1 MKNKIFIIAVVA
13 VLLVIALCLSF
24 VPSAARYIDVSGGKF
39 DVSDESKAY
48 LATLDESVTVH
59 VLNADKKNA
68 KMDAYLEK
76 YASFSDNITIEY
88 VKERDV
94 AALVSAKGYEGY
106 SETSFSPYSLLV
118 TSDKRSEV
126 LEFYTLFCYSNEK
139 LGFEEISYS
148 EYSYYMSAFSQN
160 EDYLEYLNSLMFE
173 SKLYFYGDRLI
184 TRAVEYVALDMIPRV
199 YLVNG
204 HGEDDVKTGNIAQVL
219 TTIGYGYGSFDI
231 TSGQIP
237 EDASVIIINAPAED
251 YTESEADAVIEYL
264 KGGGRLIF
272 IGGKANA
279 DMPNIGRIAEY
290 YGISVSDSLIS
301 VESGSDD
308 GEASE
313 EELHKFSPTLNF
325 DHDIFADF
333 YTNTAPVII
342 NANAIGVLDG
352 LRPSQIVTPVLTT
365 SSEGYLD
372 DPSAKSVLNAGVC
385 VEEETERG
393 NTRIVWLTG
402 AESYNGTSA
411 GTGNF
416 RMIASAIDW
425 TNLHYESAMTAED
438 PILFEDPYLAVES
451 GKLLSIAAVTIAIIP
466 AAFVLSGVLILL
478 KRKRA

>member
-1 MKNKIFIIAVVA
+1 MKNKIISISLIAA
-13 VLLVIALCLSF
+13 LLVLALALSF
-24 VPSAARYIDVSGGKF
+24 VPGKARNLDVSGGKY
-39 DVSDESKAY
+39 DVSEESEKY
-48 LATLDESVTVH
+48 LASLDEEVTIY
-59 VLNADKKNA
+59 VLNSDSQNL
-68 KMDAYLEK
+68 KMDVYLEK
-76 YASFSDNITIEY
+76 YAALSRMLMLEY
-88 VKERDV
+88 VKKEDT
-94 AALVSAKGYEGY
+94 AKILAENGYEGY
-106 SETSFSPYSLLV
+106 TEKSVSPYSLLI
-118 TSDKRSEV
+118 SGAERAEV
-126 LEFYTLFCYSNEK
+126 LEFYTLFCYSNET

-160 EDYLEYLNSLMFE
+160 ESYLEYLNSLMFE

-199 YLVNG
+199 YLVSG

-231 TSGQIP
+231 TSGHIP
-237 EDASVIIINAPAED
+237 EDASVIIINAPEED

-264 KGGGRLIF
+264 KDGGRLIF
-272 IGGKANA
+272 IGGEANA

-290 YGISVSDSLIS
+290 YGISVSESVIS
-301 VESGSDD
+301 VEHDSADT
-308 GEASE
+308 EVSE

-333 YTNTAPVII
+333 YTNAAPVII
-342 NANAIGVLDG
+342 NANAIGVLEE

-365 SSEGYLD
+365 GSEGYLD
-372 DPSAKSVLNAGVC
+372 DPSSKSVLNAGVC
-385 VEEETERG
+385 VEEETEQG

-402 AESYNGTSA
+402 AESYNGTKA

-425 TNLHYESAMTAED
+425 TDLHYESAMTAED

-466 AAFVLSGVLILL
+466 AAFALAGVLIWL